1 MKKILIHTVC
11 KKMLADV
18 YTPVGI
24 YLRLRDR
31 FRDTV
36 LLESTDHHATENS
49 WSFMG
54 VQAIGGIEVKNM
66 QMLEYKYP
74 GQPPVKEVITRD
86 KPIAAFINTYLQ
98 RYETSGDKTVPAA
111 QSLFG
116 YTAYDAVRFFEDLT
130 PVPSPPLVERG
141 ASVKHVSNN
150 AAAGSKESNLQN
162 NLQSSGSSNP
172 LPQSNQQSSN
182 TVNPPSENNQ
192 PDSTKAPL
200 SLPGAGRGA
209 GGEVLRYRLYQYVIA
224 INHFKDELYICEN
237 EVAGLESEIDII
249 ESLIRSRNVPEYP
262 FAIKGEETSN
272 MTNADYMQM
281 VEKGKAACHRGDV
294 FQIVLSRRFQQGFT
308 GDEFNVYRALRSINP
323 SPYLFYFDYGDYRL
337 FGSSPESQL
346 VIKNSK
352 VTVHPIAGTFKRTG
366 DDAQDE
372 ALAEKLLL
380 DPKEN
385 AEHVML
391 VDLARNDLSRHAENV
406 TVSSYRKV
414 HYYSHVIH
422 LVSEVTGQIAGDTNP
437 YDVFAATFPAGTL
450 SGAPK
455 VRAMQLINQWE
466 PTPRGYYGGAI
477 GLLGLDGSFN
487 HAIMIRTFLSR
498 NNTLHY
504 QAGAGITVNSVP
516 ETELTEVANKL
527 GALKKAI
534 GLAEEISR

>member
-36 LLESTDHHATENS
+36 LLESTDHHAAENS
-49 WSFMG
+49 WSFIG
-54 VQAIGGIEVKNM
+54 VQAIGGIEVKDH
-66 QMLEYKYP
+66 QTLEYKYP
-74 GQPPVKEVITRD
+74 GQPPVKEVIRD
-86 KPIAAFINTYLQ
+86 KKSIAATVNTYLH
-98 RYETSGDKTVPAA
+98 RYETSGDKTISAA

-116 YTAYDAVRFFEDLT
+116 YTAYDATGFFEDIAT
-130 PVPSPPLVERG
+130 SSSATPGREPVP
-141 ASVKHVSNN
+141 
-150 AAAGSKESNLQN
+150 
-162 NLQSSGSSNP
+162 
-172 LPQSNQQSSN
+172 
-182 TVNPPSENNQ
+182 
-192 PDSTKAPL
+192 AP
-200 SLPGAGRGA
+200 GWEA

-237 EVAGLESEIDII
+237 EIAGLESEGTVV

-262 FAIKGEETSN
+262 FAIHGEETSN
-272 MTNADYMQM
+272 MNNEDYMSM
-281 VEKGKAACHRGDV
+281 VEKGKAACQRGDV
-294 FQIVLSRRFQQGFT
+294 FQIVLSRRFRQGFT

-346 VIKNSK
+346 VIQNGKAI
-352 VTVHPIAGTFKRTG
+352 VHPIAGTFKRTG

-372 ALAEKLLL
+372 ALAEKLLI

-391 VDLARNDLSRHAENV
+391 VDLARNDLSRHAGNV

-422 LVSEVTGQIAGDTNP
+422 LVSEVTGLTAANTNA
-437 YDVFAATFPAGTL
+437 YDVFADTFPAGTL

-455 VRAMQLINQWE
+455 VKAMQLINQWE

-477 GLLGLDGSFN
+477 GLMGLDGSFN

-498 NNTLHY
+498 NNALHY
-504 QAGAGITVNSVP
+504 QAGAGITVNSVA
-516 ETELTEVANKL
+516 ENELGEVTNKL

-534 GLAEEISR
+534 ALAEEISR